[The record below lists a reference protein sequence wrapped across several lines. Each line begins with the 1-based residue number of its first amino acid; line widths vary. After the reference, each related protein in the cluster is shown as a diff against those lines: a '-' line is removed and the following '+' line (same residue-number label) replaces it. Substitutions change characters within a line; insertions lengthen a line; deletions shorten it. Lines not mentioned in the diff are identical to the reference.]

1 MLLNIP
7 LFTHPLY
14 RYFIE
19 CLLHFRPQ
27 AESRDRKMSKADQ
40 FPVLMGLL
48 VRSRDKQKSQ
58 QANEVIISCKK

>member
-40 FPVLMGLL
+40 FPVLMGPF
-48 VRSRDKQKSQ
+48 S
-58 QANEVIISCKK
+58 KK